1 MLGKQP
7 LVVPIPGMRS
17 LERIDENLRAAD
29 VELNVADMAVLEDIL
44 SGIKIYGNRTDRHR
58 SES

>member
-44 SGIKIYGNRTDRHR
+44 SGIKIYGNRTDRRR
-58 SES
+58 SGG